1 MKFKMAEKSLFAT
14 LLRSPWWV
22 SLAIAAVLAL
32 LAMSLLPPDYKVVG
46 ATSGFPFLVIAV
58 IAAIDAVRLAPGGH
72 DLVVTDFNMPG
83 LSGLSVAEQLAEIAP
98 GLPVIITSGYVTEEL
113 MERARGLGVR
123 AVLLKEHSLERL
135 ARSVRESLAGAAADG
150 DTPAGVSR
158 A

>member
-1 MKFKMAEKSLFAT
+1 MENVYLKNLE
-14 LLRSPWWV
+14 
-22 SLAIAAVLAL
+22 
-32 LAMSLLPPDYKVVG
+32 
-46 ATSGFPFLVIAV
+46 
-58 IAAIDAVRLAPGGH
+58 
-72 DLVVTDFNMPG
+72 
-83 LSGLSVAEQLAEIAP
+83 LS
-98 GLPVIITSGYVTEEL
+98 EL

>member
-1 MKFKMAEKSLFAT
+1 
-14 LLRSPWWV
+14 
-22 SLAIAAVLAL
+22 
-32 LAMSLLPPDYKVVG
+32 
-46 ATSGFPFLVIAV
+46 
-58 IAAIDAVRLAPGGH
+58 VRLAPGGH

-135 ARSVRESLAGAAADG
+135 ARSVHESLAGAAADG